1 MGVPGKQYWPILAW
15 QLLTHVAVAPPEAV
29 FRMYPPLQVAAVGVP
44 EHPPLVAGHWVHMV
58 AWVLAAKYPVLQVRR
73 VLLQESV
80 FNEGHVAHTDIPA
93 VAA

>member
-15 QLLTHVAVAPPEAV
+15 QLLAHVAVAPSGAV

-44 EHPPLVAGHWVHMV
+44 EHPPLLGGHRVHMV

-73 VLLQESV
+73 ILLHESV
-80 FNEGHVAHTDIPA
+80 FNEGHVAHMDIPA